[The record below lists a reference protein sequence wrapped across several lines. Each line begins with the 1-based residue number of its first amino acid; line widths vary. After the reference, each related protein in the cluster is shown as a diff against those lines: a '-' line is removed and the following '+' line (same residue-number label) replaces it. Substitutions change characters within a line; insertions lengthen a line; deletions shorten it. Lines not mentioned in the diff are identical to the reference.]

1 MLLGMSL
8 IKLKR
13 HFLKTSNESALL
25 IADGYCRREKRI
37 LKIIIFNKERGNVA

>member
-13 HFLKTSNESALL
+13 NFLKTSSESAFLN
-25 IADGYCRREKRI
+25 ADGYCRREKRI
-37 LKIIIFNKERGNVA
+37 LKIIIFNKERGNDA